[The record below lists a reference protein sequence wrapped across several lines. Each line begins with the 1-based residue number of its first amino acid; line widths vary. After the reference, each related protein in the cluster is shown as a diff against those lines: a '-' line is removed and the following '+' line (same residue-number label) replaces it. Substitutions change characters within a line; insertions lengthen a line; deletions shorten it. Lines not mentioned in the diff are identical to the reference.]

1 MLTRDFRCIP
11 TSLLHKP
18 EFVQMR
24 TFERDILFC
33 ALLASDDRHALPFD
47 VAILKSTLFPGR
59 SWVNEKNLAEARD
72 HLIALGVFI
81 RKTSTR
87 REGHMYLVISPDWRH
102 EKGKEFGFGDPDDG
116 ASDDEGPDLP
126 GFDHAPSPKP
136 APANP
141 GRSIGRGKAGSTS
154 KSSAKALRDVS
165 RNRSRPESEADS
177 DTESATRRQSPGK
190 ADSAT
195 PPPPAPS
202 GAHRYFPRWEDDYTG
217 HDKATW
223 VALCRLLGR
232 PEMNQNG
239 DSWFIRMTSKPGAID
254 SIVREFAQC
263 GTEGLHNV
271 PAVVNSKYDQIKHLY

>member
-1 MLTRDFRCIP
+1 MSQLSGLGLQVFLIVRIAA
-11 TSLLHKP
+11 
-18 EFVQMR
+18 
-24 TFERDILFC
+24 
-33 ALLASDDRHALPFD
+33 ALQRNPLDDRHALPFD

-202 GAHRYFPRWEDDYTG
+202 ARSAAMSASARARATSRPARTSPR
-217 HDKATW
+217 
-223 VALCRLLGR
+223 
-232 PEMNQNG
+232 
-239 DSWFIRMTSKPGAID
+239 PGAT
-254 SIVREFAQC
+254 SPSPPRKWTSPKREK
-263 GTEGLHNV
+263 
-271 PAVVNSKYDQIKHLY
+271 PATKAPNKSSSKAG